1 MRVFYTEG
9 WRVERQIKQVHIALP
24 AIYSPTVLP
33 QIQVSTCSSESLHG
47 RAELH
52 ANMMMACGDVK
63 ESEQLRN
70 KAACSLW
77 TRTP

>member
-1 MRVFYTEG
+1 MFYTGG

-33 QIQVSTCSSESLHG
+33 RIRVSTCSSESLHG

-52 ANMMMACGDVK
+52 GNMMMACGDVE
-63 ESEQLRN
+63 ESAQLRN
-70 KAACSLW
+70 KVAHGLR